1 MDLYTKSFR
10 SKKKI
15 IYSSYYRL
23 GPVGLF
29 SDLNSDFFITRS
41 KINDELNNK
50 VKNRIKS
57 KDHRSLVN
65 LQKKNSTT
73 LEKIN
78 FKKYDV
84 VFCYE
89 GAVDFST
96 IKKYP
101 ATKWALIL
109 EDHSHQNYKKFLL
122 KNLLDMIFL

>member
-29 SDLNSDFFITRS
+29 TDLNSDFFITRS
-41 KINDELNNK
+41 KINDELNNR

-65 LQKKNSTT
+65 LQR
-73 LEKIN
+73 KIL
-78 FKKYDV
+78 
-84 VFCYE
+84 
-89 GAVDFST
+89 
-96 IKKYP
+96 P
-101 ATKWALIL
+101 
-109 EDHSHQNYKKFLL
+109 H
-122 KNLLDMIFL
+122 